1 MCNPSPQDEESYSFL
16 HFPFFKYV
24 LHTRFKLGE
33 RLRTKLWEKCIFLI
47 VTKLTQESDFNS
59 LLEKIYLSLN
69 LFHPTKHH
77 SLCATRRKK
86 GLAPPPIVS
95 LLIRPLISF
104 QLYLTELKPYPLS
117 KNKMVCAF
125 VWERWKNPK
134 FNFIQN
140 NYFLWQLNQKNP
152 LNIPCILVRLFYP
165 CLHQHTVSSYGRYNT
180 FCKSISSQKI
190 WISLLILCHNIFF
203 SWQSKKNLTKP
214 EQATSQTH
222 FKTRRL
228 QENLIL

>member
-86 GLAPPPIVS
+86 GLAPPPLVS

-125 VWERWKNPK
+125 VWERKDRK
-134 FNFIQN
+134 
-140 NYFLWQLNQKNP
+140 
-152 LNIPCILVRLFYP
+152 IL
-165 CLHQHTVSSYGRYNT
+165 
-180 FCKSISSQKI
+180 
-190 WISLLILCHNIFF
+190 
-203 SWQSKKNLTKP
+203 
-214 EQATSQTH
+214 
-222 FKTRRL
+222 
-228 QENLIL
+228 NLILFKTITFFGSWTKRTH